1 MAHSQKQTFIEVS
14 SPVKTHHDSTV
25 FYHTK
30 QNGEIMFKQMLFPR
44 LSHKRQSEHGACT
57 CHIIP
62 VMKKGVPKEPLRKTT
77 ICGTIVVM
85 KDYYTGEQWEAFEL
99 FISAFLLAAAWKT
112 LEDALWALRRA
123 VGCLAPMASR
133 EKAGINDRRQA
144 LEMKKCNCTR
154 ITAASFLVD
163 FGCSTE
169 ASLFGFLPWKWQ

>member
-1 MAHSQKQTFIEVS
+1 MTALCFTTQSRMARWRLNKCYFPGWVS
-14 SPVKTHHDSTV
+14 RDS
-25 FYHTK
+25 
-30 QNGEIMFKQMLFPR
+30 
-44 LSHKRQSEHGACT
+44 LSMVPCT

-62 VMKKGVPKEPLRKTT
+62 VMKKRVPKEPLRKTA

-154 ITAASFLVD
+154 ITAASF
-163 FGCSTE
+163 GCSTE
-169 ASLFGFLPWKWQ
+169 ASLFGSLPWKWQ